1 MKASKDY
8 PVNTGVPRYRIIFG
22 VDVKDST
29 TRNDAWRGV
38 VRAAMYDMVE
48 RSLSASGVDE
58 RYRDDLLDR
67 GDGVF
72 ALIHPVDEIP
82 KTRLLDTVV
91 PDLHRQLLE
100 YATHVGPPLRLRAVL
115 HAGEVNYDEHGPY
128 GEQMDVAF
136 RLLESPD
143 VKQRF
148 NATESPLI
156 LVVSDPIYHGIV
168 RHGYPGIEER
178 AFGAVTEVLVG
189 GQCYHGWAYVPPDRG
204 HKPERATVVDE
215 RGRRIAR
222 PSWRFRFPDPPSLR
236 AGDRVPGPQ
245 EAQSSHARP

>member
-1 MKASKDY
+1 MN
-8 PVNTGVPRYRIIFG
+8 PLNTGMPRYRTIFG

-29 TRNDAWRGV
+29 TRNDTGRRDM
-38 VRAAMYDMVE
+38 RAAMYGMVG
-48 RSLSASGVDE
+48 RSLSASGVVE
-58 RYRDDLLDR
+58 RYRDNLLDR

-82 KTRLLDTVV
+82 KTRLLDTVI
-91 PDLHRQLLE
+91 PELHVQLLE
-100 YATHVGPPLRLRAVL
+100 YAKHVGPPLRLRAVL

-148 NATESPLI
+148 NATESLLI

-178 AFGAVTEVLVG
+178 AFSTVTRVTVG
-189 GQCYHGWAYVPPDRG
+189 EHCYHGWAYVPPDRG
-204 HKPERATVVDE
+204 SKPARATVVDA
-215 RGRRIAR
+215 RGRRFAR
-222 PSWRFRFPDPPSLR
+222 PTWRLR
-236 AGDRVPGPQ
+236 SQDLRSPRNGDRVSGPQ
-245 EAQSSHARP
+245 EPQASHARP